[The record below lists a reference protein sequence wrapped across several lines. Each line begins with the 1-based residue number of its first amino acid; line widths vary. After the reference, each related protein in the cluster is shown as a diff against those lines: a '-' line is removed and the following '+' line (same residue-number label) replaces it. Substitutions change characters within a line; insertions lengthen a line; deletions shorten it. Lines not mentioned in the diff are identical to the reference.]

1 VLFTHVVETIARNR
15 ILALGL
21 LPPFTSSLL
30 GTILLAR
37 DAEADANRACATISN
52 ASRRLAVM

>member
-1 VLFTHVVETIARNR
+1 
-15 ILALGL
+15 LALGL